1 MLFYFLFSFY
11 FYRCWFSLENIYI
24 LLEGR
29 NVGSFVL
36 PLISLDVENRL
47 MQPNPFAFQVLLA
60 APATALLFLRY
71 RSSTSQDVFL
81 SFHRHHGPDPRPRVP
96 ALSIPRALPWETPR
110 HLGPIWQRLLQLPT
124 ERTLPSAQLPGDL

>member
-1 MLFYFLFSFY
+1 MLVFFRKY
-11 FYRCWFSLENIYI
+11 IYI

-36 PLISLDVENRL
+36 PLVSLDVESRL

-71 RSSTSQDVFL
+71 RSSTSCAYPQDVFL

-110 HLGPIWQRLLQLPT
+110 HLGPIWQRLLQLST
-124 ERTLPSAQLPGDL
+124 ERTLPAAQLPGVS